1 MSLLSSAM
9 VECEMID
16 VISTEDGFDGTI
28 DTYVPGAKFKAA
40 ISLDTS
46 TLGKIAEHDGVTN
59 LFTITTNKNVL
70 LKHERIIRRLSD
82 GKSFRITSD
91 GTEKKTPDSATLN
104 MRVVSAEEWRIPT
117 DEDEGTSNP

>member
-1 MSLLSSAM
+1 
-9 VECEMID
+9 MID
-16 VISTEDGFDGTI
+16 IISTEGGFDGI
-28 DTYVPGAKFKAA
+28 IETYVPGAKFKAA